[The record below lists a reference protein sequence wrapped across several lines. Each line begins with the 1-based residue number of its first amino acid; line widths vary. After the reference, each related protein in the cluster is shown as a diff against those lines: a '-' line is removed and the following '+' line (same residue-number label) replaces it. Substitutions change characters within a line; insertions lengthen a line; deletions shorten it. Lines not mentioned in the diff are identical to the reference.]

1 MKGDVLLALCDT
13 CSDCVSNDLSTRASP
28 GIVAEKH
35 LPYFTIDL
43 GSAKRFDGR
52 I

>member
-1 MKGDVLLALCDT
+1 MKGNVLLALCDT
-13 CSDCVSNDLSTRASP
+13 CSDWVSNDLSTRASP

-35 LPYFTIDL
+35 LALLQIDL